1 MYNTTGEVHHAGVNN
16 EVELAALFTRET
28 PAIIQAA
35 YPGKILT
42 FRHEGGTQKV
52 ADIGIFA
59 DGVRIAGISVKLH
72 RSGTFDH
79 INTSKVLEYIPCEKL
94 VATIDRLRIAHH
106 GDASAVDAA
115 KTEIKNSTHEEW
127 SSMTSDGIRKLVHA
141 VYERTPEWVVVKETG
156 EISVF
161 RHEEMQE
168 LSVFP
173 RDLSWIYVLK
183 AGRAKESRQVWRVKN
198 GVEVNT
204 HLRLRLVTNN
214 GVSALLG
221 LSNANKNSILT
232 LKIQQDSVAMF
243 LTSVTRER
251 IAIA

>member
-1 MYNTTGEVHHAGVNN
+1 
-16 EVELAALFTRET
+16 
-28 PAIIQAA
+28 
-35 YPGKILT
+35 
-42 FRHEGGTQKV
+42 
-52 ADIGIFA
+52 
-59 DGVRIAGISVKLH
+59 
-72 RSGTFDH
+72 
-79 INTSKVLEYIPCEKL
+79 
-94 VATIDRLRIAHH
+94 
-106 GDASAVDAA
+106 
-115 KTEIKNSTHEEW
+115 
-127 SSMTSDGIRKLVHA
+127 MTSDGIRKLVHA
-141 VYERTPEWVVVKETG
+141 VYERTPEWVVVKETD
-156 EISVF
+156 EISIF
-161 RHEEMQE
+161 RHEDMQE

-173 RDLSWIYVLK
+173 KDLSWTYVLK
-183 AGRAKESRQVWRVKN
+183 AGRAKESRQMWRVKN